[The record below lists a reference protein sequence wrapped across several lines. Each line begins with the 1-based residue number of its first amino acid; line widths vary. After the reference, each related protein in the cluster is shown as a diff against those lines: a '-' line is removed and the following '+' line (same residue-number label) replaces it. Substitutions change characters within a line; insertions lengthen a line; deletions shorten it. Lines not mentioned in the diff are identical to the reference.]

1 MRNFR
6 NLEIWKKAIELT
18 KLIYKITDDFPATE
32 KYALNLKFNGL
43 LYLLCPILQ
52 KDHRE
57 GQK

>member
-32 KYALNLKFNGL
+32 KYGLKSQIQRAAVSVASNIHPVKSL
-43 LYLLCPILQ
+43 
-52 KDHRE
+52 
-57 GQK
+57 